1 MITSYYTC
9 SAPLKRFERKDVY
22 SMTEK
27 KVLIREA
34 DDFRVIDPRKA
45 VKVIENL
52 NEEAEFK
59 IDPVTVVDL
68 FEKTVGNYPERFAMI
83 VKDDVTNNWSGISWK
98 EYKSRVEKVA
108 KVFIK
113 LGLERYGTVGVLAFN
128 CVEWFVS
135 ELAAI
140 HAG

>member
-1 MITSYYTC
+1 M
-9 SAPLKRFERKDVY
+9 AG
-22 SMTEK
+22 K

-45 VKVIENL
+45 VKVIGDS
-52 NEEAEFK
+52 NEDKEFK

-68 FEKTVGNYPERFAMI
+68 FEKTVGKYPERFAMM
-83 VKDDVTNNWSGISWK
+83 VKDEVANKWNGISWR